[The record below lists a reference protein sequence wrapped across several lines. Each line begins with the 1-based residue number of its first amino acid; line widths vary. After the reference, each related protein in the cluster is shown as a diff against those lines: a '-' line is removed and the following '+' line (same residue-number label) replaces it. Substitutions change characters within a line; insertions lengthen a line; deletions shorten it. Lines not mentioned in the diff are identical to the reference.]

1 MKKHTRLLALLLA
14 VIFALGCVSLAQ
26 ALEVTNGSIVTTIT
40 NATVYMPDTSS
51 ASGTTMKALS
61 AQIAAGTQLTVYGTN
76 GTWIAI
82 QVKDS
87 TSGTPYVA
95 WIQAKDVTAG
105 ASGTTTGTITG
116 ATTGTP
122 GIIVNCNSGVRMR
135 SGAGTGNT
143 TTVTVVPKG
152 ATVSVLSSEKGSD
165 GKTWYKVTYGK
176 ITGYIRSDYVSTTGT
191 VSTGA
196 GTPADTNTD
205 GSGTSMV
212 SLDNV
217 IFMRQTASSSTSG
230 ATRLAG
236 VKGKTFTILGESGSF
251 YYASYGSNK
260 GYVRKQD
267 FSTGSSGSTTGTA
280 MTYAAVHGTGNK
292 ASSLDVW
299 GSIQKIGN
307 TKIGTSALYDNNIYC
322 NGLNAK
328 KTDYYYNYYS
338 GKVNYFFSIAPKDA
352 ETAVISGHNMQQS
365 QTGFHDLHHVQN
377 ALLGVTTCEESS
389 CSANCSGAGDTTFY
403 INYAGKTAW
412 QVVGFFEINQ
422 DTVAS
427 EATRKSIQSSTL
439 LNFTLTGA
447 QKQAWINQVMSYATS
462 AYKGGKVSN
471 ATSDDKLMV
480 LYTCGDHGNAGARAK
495 ANGAGSSKGGYQ
507 NLYFLLKAVG

>member
-1 MKKHTRLLALLLA
+1 MKKHTRSLALLLA

-51 ASGTTMKALS
+51 ATGTTMKALS

-76 GTWIAI
+76 GNWIAI

-87 TSGTPYVA
+87 ASGTPYVA

-122 GIIVNCNSGVRMR
+122 GIIVNCNSGVNMR
-135 SGAGTGNT
+135 SGAGRSSGS
-143 TTVTVVPKG
+143 VTVVPKG
-152 ATVSVLSSEKGSD
+152 ATVSVHSSEKGSD
-165 GKTWYKVTYGK
+165 GKTWYKVTYGAT
-176 ITGYIRSDYVSTTGT
+176 TGYIRSDYVSTTGT
-191 VSTGA
+191 VSSGT

-217 IFMRQTASSSTSG
+217 IYMRKTASSSTSG
-230 ATRLAG
+230 ATKLTG
-236 VKGKTFTILGESGSF
+236 VRGKTFTILGESGSF

-267 FSTGSSGSTTGTA
+267 FSTGSSGSGATTGTA
-280 MTYAAVHGTGNK
+280 MTYAAVTGTS
-292 ASSLDVW
+292 ADRW
-299 GSIQKIGN
+299 GYIKQIPG
-307 TKIGTSALYDNNIYC
+307 TKIGSDFGKLYDNSIYC
-322 NGLNAK
+322 NGLNSK
-328 KTDYYYNYYS
+328 KTDYHYNTYS
-338 GKVNYFFSIAPKDA
+338 GSKNYFFSIAPQGV
-352 ETAVISGHNMQQS
+352 ETSVISGHNMQQS

-377 ALLGVTTCEESS
+377 ALLGVSTCEESS
-389 CSANCSGAGDTTFY
+389 CRANCSGAGATTFY

-427 EATRKSIQSSTL
+427 EATRKTIQSSTL

-462 AYKGGKVSN
+462 AYKGKAISN
-471 ATSDDKLMV
+471 ATSTDQLMV

>member
-1 MKKHTRLLALLLA
+1 MKKHTRSLALLLA

-40 NATVYMPDTSS
+40 AATVYKQDTAS
-51 ASGTTMKALS
+51 ATMKAIGTL
-61 AQIAAGTQLTVYGTN
+61 AAGTPVTVYGTN
-76 GTWIAI
+76 GSLICFWA
-82 QVKDS
+82 QDK
-87 TSGTPYVA
+87 SGTAYLA
-95 WIQAKDVTAG
+95 WIEAKDVTAG
-105 ASGTTTGTITG
+105 ASGTTTGATIGTITG

-143 TTVTVVPKG
+143 TTVTVVSKG

-176 ITGYIRSDYVSTTGT
+176 TTGYIRSDYVSTTGT
-191 VSTGA
+191 VSTGT

-212 SLDNV
+212 ALDNV
-217 IFMRQTASSSTSG
+217 IYMRKTASSSTSG
-230 ATRLAG
+230 APRLTG
-236 VKGKTFTILGESGSF
+236 VRGKTFTILGESGSF

-267 FSTGSSGSTTGTA
+267 FSTGSSGSGATTGTT
-280 MTYAAVHGTGNK
+280 MTYAAVTKGDADKWGYIKQIPGT
-292 ASSLDVW
+292 
-299 GSIQKIGN
+299 Q
-307 TKIGTSALYDNNIYC
+307 IGTDAGVFNSYIYC

-328 KTDYYYNYYS
+328 KTDYYYNTIS
-338 GKVNYFFSIAPKDA
+338 GSTNYIFSIAPQGV
-352 ETAVISGHNMQQS
+352 ETSVISGHNMQKS
-365 QTGFHDLHHVQN
+365 HTGFHQLHHVQN
-377 ALLGVTTCEESS
+377 ALLGVSTCEESS
-389 CSANCSGAGDTTFY
+389 CGANCSGAGATTFY

-447 QKQAWINQVMSYATS
+447 QKQAWINQVMSYANQN
-462 AYKGGKVSN
+462 YKGKAISN